1 MQSIYLKKY
10 YFLGALIVMA
20 FMLAGCGKEKS
31 LVTSVEI
38 DKNGAVT
45 NTIIE
50 EFDQSLYNLDELS
63 ELASSEVSAYNSECL
78 SERIAVESVEM
89 LKDEKTVKMV
99 LKFNSTNDYASFNDT
114 ALYFGTVQD
123 AIDRGYEISTEL
135 INPEGQ
141 VLSSEGLSDYLS
153 RSIIITEDRSVF
165 ITPYKIEYYTNGV
178 KLNGKKEAITSDA
191 TSEVIQLL
199 LSK

>member
-10 YFLGALIVMA
+10 YILGAVLALTFV
-20 FMLAGCGKEKS
+20 LAGCGKEEAFVS
-31 LVTSVEI
+31 SVEL
-38 DKNGAVT
+38 DKNGAIT
-45 NTIIE
+45 STIVE

-63 ELASSEVSAYNSECL
+63 EMASSEVSAYNSECL
-78 SERIAVESVEM
+78 SERIALESVEM

-99 LKFNSTNDYASFNDT
+99 LKYNSADDYASFNDT

-123 AIDRGYEISTEL
+123 AIDRGYEISAEFQ
-135 INPEGQ
+135 NAEGQ

-165 ITPYKIEYYTNGV
+165 IAPYNIDYYTNGV
-178 KLNGKKEAITSDA
+178 RLSGKKEAILSDA
-191 TSEVIQLL
+191 SSDVIQLL